1 MTLCGCCDSA
11 SKVDQAEEEGWKKIQ
26 TTCPATDDAAQHE
39 RNAIQSFTV
48 HVFGLIPDTDV
59 GKARIGF
66 TCMRLEWSC
75 RRRSFNAG
83 GARLDMP
90 LEARICSFAPPDC
103 IFAIFVSR
111 MAHQF
116 LEDVI
121 QVVPHYSFENEDLL
135 PSNACCEPPGSLG
148 GKEYCGNTGPMLLSS
163 I

>member
-75 RRRSFNAG
+75 RRRSFSECRRSALYSFLKPCWDG
-83 GARLDMP
+83 HFSLQMRVERGLICHLRHGSARLHLQIVSP
-90 LEARICSFAPPDC
+90 FRLEHFHIISFRHLRYFRKPNGTP
-103 IFAIFVSR
+103 
-111 MAHQF
+111 
-116 LEDVI
+116 
-121 QVVPHYSFENEDLL
+121 VP
-135 PSNACCEPPGSLG
+135 
-148 GKEYCGNTGPMLLSS
+148 
-163 I
+163 